1 MVQQKGKGEKIFL
14 VVNSFAM
21 LVVVAV
27 TLYPLLYVLA
37 VSLSSAEFV
46 QARMITIFPKGINL
60 GAYREVISNNYF
72 WSSYRNTIIY
82 TVSGTVLSLF
92 LTTMLAY
99 CLSRPNLFARKQISF
114 LILFTMFF
122 SGGLVPNFLLIKQL
136 NIYDSI
142 WAIILPSAIST
153 YNMIVTRTYMQGL
166 PEELFE
172 SVKLDGGNDF
182 QIFTKIVLPLSKP
195 VVATIALF
203 YAVSLWNG
211 YFNAMIYLKDADKY
225 PLQIILKDLI
235 LSQNANDLTGGAS
248 EALGQSMMTSEMIT
262 CASIVVAMIPILCV
276 YPFIQKYFVKGVMLG
291 AVKG

>member
-1 MVQQKGKGEKIFL
+1 MVQQKGKGEIAFR
-14 VVNSFAM
+14 VINSFVM
-21 LVVVAV
+21 LLIVAV

-37 VSLSSAEFV
+37 VSLSSAEYV
-46 QARMITIFPKGINL
+46 QARMVTIFPRGFNVD
-60 GAYREVISNNYF
+60 AYRQVMSDTYF
-72 WSSYRNTIIY
+72 WSSYKNTIVY
-82 TVSGTVLSLF
+82 TVTGTVLSLF

-99 CLSRPNLFARKQISF
+99 CLSRPNLFARKQLSF

-122 SGGLVPNFLLIKQL
+122 SGGLVPNFLLVKQL
-136 NIYDSI
+136 HLYNTI
-142 WAIILPSAIST
+142 WAIILPTGIST

-172 SVKLDGGNDF
+172 SVKLDGGNDW
-182 QIFTKIVLPLSKP
+182 QIFTRIVLPLSKP

-203 YAVSLWNG
+203 YAVGLWNG
-211 YFNAMIYLKDADKY
+211 YFNPMIYLKDADKY

-235 LSQNANDLTGGAS
+235 LSQNASDLSGGAS
-248 EALGQSMMTSEMIT
+248 EALGQSMMTSEMIIS
-262 CASIVVAMIPILCV
+262 ASIIIAMIPILCV

>member
-1 MVQQKGKGEKIFL
+1 MVQQKGKGEITFRVINSL
-14 VVNSFAM
+14 VM
-21 LVVVAV
+21 LLVVAV

-46 QARMITIFPKGINL
+46 QARMVTIFPRGFNVD
-60 GAYREVISNNYF
+60 AYRQVMSDTYF
-72 WSSYRNTIIY
+72 WSSYKNTIIY
-82 TVSGTVLSLF
+82 TVTGTVLSLF

-122 SGGLVPNFLLIKQL
+122 SGGLVPNFLLVKQL
-136 NIYDSI
+136 NLYNTI
-142 WAIILPSAIST
+142 WAIILPTGIST

-172 SVKLDGGNDF
+172 SVKLDGGNDW
-182 QIFTKIVLPLSKP
+182 QIFTRIVLPLSKP

-203 YAVSLWNG
+203 YAVGLWNG
-211 YFNAMIYLKDADKY
+211 YFNPMIYLKDADKY

-235 LSQNANDLTGGAS
+235 LSQNASDLSGGAS
-248 EALGQSMMTSEMIT
+248 EALGQSMMTSEMIIS
-262 CASIVVAMIPILCV
+262 ASIIIAMIPILCV

>member
-1 MVQQKGKGEKIFL
+1 MVQQKGKGEITFRII
-14 VVNSFAM
+14 NSLIM
-21 LVVVAV
+21 LLVVAV

-46 QARMITIFPKGINL
+46 QARMVTIFPRGFNVD
-60 GAYREVISNNYF
+60 AYRQVMSDTYF
-72 WSSYRNTIIY
+72 WSSYKNTIIY
-82 TVSGTVLSLF
+82 TVTGTVLSLF

-122 SGGLVPNFLLIKQL
+122 SGGLVPNFLLVKQL
-136 NIYDSI
+136 NIYNTI
-142 WAIILPSAIST
+142 WAIILPTGIST

-172 SVKLDGGNDF
+172 SVKLDGGNDW
-182 QIFTKIVLPLSKP
+182 QIFTRIVLPLSKP

-203 YAVSLWNG
+203 YAVGLWNG
-211 YFNAMIYLKDADKY
+211 YFNPMIYLKDADKY

-235 LSQNANDLTGGAS
+235 LSQNASDLSGGAS
-248 EALGQSMMTSEMIT
+248 EALGQSMMTSEMIIS
-262 CASIVVAMIPILCV
+262 ASIIIAMIPILCV

>member
-1 MVQQKGKGEKIFL
+1 MLHQKRKGDTAFTL
-14 VVNSFAM
+14 VNGFVM
-21 LVVVAV
+21 ILIVAV
-27 TLYPLLYVLA
+27 TLYPMLYVLA
-37 VSLSSAEFV
+37 VSLSSAEYV
-46 QARMITIFPKGINL
+46 QARMITIFPRGWNVD
-60 GAYREVISNNYF
+60 AYKEVMSDTYF
-72 WSSYRNTIIY
+72 WSSYKNTILY
-82 TVSGTVLSLF
+82 TVTGTSLSLF

-122 SGGLVPNFLLIKQL
+122 SGGLVPNFLLVKNL
-136 NIYDSI
+136 HIYNTI
-142 WAIILPSAIST
+142 WAIILPTSIST

-182 QIFTKIVLPLSKP
+182 QIFAKIVLPLSKP

-203 YAVSLWNG
+203 YAVSMWNS
-211 YFNAMIYLKDADKY
+211 YFNPMIYLKDADKY

-235 LSQNANDLTGGAS
+235 LSQNASDLSSGAS
-248 EALGQSMMTSEMIT
+248 EALGQTMMTSDMIIS
-262 CASIVVAMIPILCV
+262 ASIIIAMIPILCV

>member
-1 MVQQKGKGEKIFL
+1 MVQQKGKGEITFRIINSL
-14 VVNSFAM
+14 VM
-21 LVVVAV
+21 LLVVAV

-46 QARMITIFPKGINL
+46 QARMVTIFPRGFNVD
-60 GAYREVISNNYF
+60 AYRQVMSDTYF
-72 WSSYRNTIIY
+72 WSSYKNTIIY
-82 TVSGTVLSLF
+82 TVTGTVLSLF

-122 SGGLVPNFLLIKQL
+122 SGGLVPNFLLVKQL
-136 NIYDSI
+136 NLYNTI
-142 WAIILPSAIST
+142 WAIILPTGIST

-172 SVKLDGGNDF
+172 SVKLDGGNDW
-182 QIFTKIVLPLSKP
+182 QIFTRIVLPLSKP

-203 YAVSLWNG
+203 YAVGLWNG
-211 YFNAMIYLKDADKY
+211 YFNPMIYLKDADKY

-235 LSQNANDLTGGAS
+235 LSQNASDLSGGAS
-248 EALGQSMMTSEMIT
+248 EALGQSMMTSEMIIS
-262 CASIVVAMIPILCV
+262 ASIIIAMIPILCV